1 MQVRPLLLLVCA
13 SILAPV
19 FLAAVVAVEK
29 VREGERQ
36 AAIRGL
42 RETVRA
48 TSLLVDGEIQRSMG
62 VLSALGDSAHLKG
75 GDLPGFYKEAA
86 RLNRMPDV
94 WTLLLD
100 GHGRQVLNTIVPY
113 GTPPPPPVAQE
124 RVRQVLNT
132 QQPLVT
138 DLIVGPVTKKL
149 LTTLYMPAASDG
161 NNRYVVAQAFSV
173 DHWKKVTLLPQ
184 GRSDLTIAVIDRQGR
199 FIARSKKSNELLGK
213 QARPELV
220 AAAAASDEG
229 LIRHKTLEGT
239 DSYDAFV
246 HSKLTGWTIA
256 VAAPVDSIEASAT
269 QAVLWLVA
277 GVGTA
282 LALAAGAAV
291 FFGRQFAEA
300 IDTATLAARSLRDG
314 VTPVVPRT
322 LLQEVNT
329 LNESL
334 VHAGH
339 VLATEKASR
348 ESLEAERTQLLA
360 NETAARERAQ
370 AENAAKDKFLALLG
384 HELRNPLAAIN
395 GATEVLIRRASDP
408 AVLERYLGMI
418 KRQSRHLIHIVNDL
432 LDVSRMLSG
441 KIALDTRPLNLA
453 DSVRSC
459 VDAMRTS
466 SSATSG
472 ASGTTGVTERCRIEL
487 HAGDVWIHGDPTRVE
502 QILNNLLSNALK
514 FSTPDGLIDVKVYA
528 SGEQEAVIV
537 LTDSGA
543 GISPELLPHIFE
555 PFVQGPALA
564 GQVHSGLGI
573 GLALV
578 KQLVELHH
586 GSIHAS
592 SAGAGLGCTFLMR
605 FPRIEPPSS
614 PVPHAQ
620 VLPQAHVQAPSAA
633 SGRRVLLV
641 EDNPDAM
648 QSTTEMLALLGYQVT
663 QARDGDEALAAIA
676 ASLPDVVLMDI
687 GLPGRSGHQV
697 AAEVRAMPHAARL
710 PLIALTGYGH
720 EGRGL
725 GQAPAGFDA
734 VLIKPVEPA
743 TLTQALEAAMQA

>member
-36 AAIRGL
+36 AALRGL

-48 TSLLVDGEIQRSMG
+48 TSLLVDGEVQRSMG
-62 VLSALGDSAHLKG
+62 VLSALGDSPYLRS
-75 GDLPGFYKEAA
+75 GDLPSFYKEAT
-86 RLNRMPDV
+86 RLNQPPNV

-100 GHGRQVLNTIVPY
+100 GTGRQVLNTVVPY
-113 GTPPPPPVAQE
+113 GTPPPPAAAQA
-124 RVRQVLNT
+124 RVRQVLST
-132 QQPLVT
+132 QQALVS

-149 LTTLYMPAASDG
+149 LTTIYLPGATVGS
-161 NNRYVVAQAFSV
+161 NRYVVAQAFSV
-173 DHWKKVTLLPQ
+173 DHWKKIALLPQ

-199 FIARSKKSNELLGK
+199 FIARSKKSDELLGK

-220 AAAAASDEG
+220 AAAAGSFEG

-239 DSYDAFV
+239 DSYDAFI

-300 IDTATLAARSLRDG
+300 IDAATLAARSLRDG

-322 LLQEVNT
+322 SLQEVNT

-339 VLATEKASR
+339 VLAAEKASR
-348 ESLEAERTQLLA
+348 ESLEAERIQLLA
-360 NETAARERAQ
+360 NETQARERAQ

-395 GATEVLIRRASDP
+395 GATEVLLRRAADP
-408 AVLERYLGMI
+408 AILARYLDMI
-418 KRQSRHLIHIVNDL
+418 KRQNRHLIHIVNDL

-441 KIALDTRPLNLA
+441 KISLDTRALNLA

-459 VDAMRTS
+459 VDAMRTTPQ
-466 SSATSG
+466 A
-472 ASGTTGVTERCRIEL
+472 TERCRIEV
-487 HAGDVWIHGDPTRVE
+487 HADEVWIDGDPTRIE
-502 QILNNLLSNALK
+502 QILNNLLTNALK
-514 FSTPDGLIDVKVYA
+514 FSAADGLIKVKVYA
-528 SGEQEAVIV
+528 PGEHEAVMM
-537 LTDSGA
+537 LTDTGV
-543 GISPELLPHIFE
+543 GIAPELLPHIFE
-555 PFVQGPALA
+555 PFVQGPALK

-578 KQLVELHH
+578 KQLVELHG
-586 GSIHAS
+586 GSIQANS
-592 SAGAGLGCTFLMR
+592 DGGGCGSTFILR
-605 FPRIEPPSS
+605 FPRM
-614 PVPHAQ
+614 
-620 VLPQAHVQAPSAA
+620 QAPLSEASEAGPAA
-633 SGRRVLLV
+633 TGQDNTTRRRILLV
-641 EDNPDAM
+641 EDNVDAM
-648 QSTTEMLALLGYQVT
+648 QATAEVLKLLGFEVT
-663 QARDGDEALAAIA
+663 QACDGDQALASIQ
-676 ASLPDVVLMDI
+676 SSMPDAVLMDI
-687 GLPGRSGHQV
+687 GLPGKNGHQV
-697 AAEVRAMPHAARL
+697 AADIRGLPHAGSV
-710 PLIALTGYGH
+710 PLIALTGYGP
-720 EGRGL
+720 EGRGP
-725 GQAPAGFDA
+725 GQSPSCFDDF
-734 VLIKPVEPA
+734 LIKPVDPA
-743 TLTQALEAAMQA
+743 LLRRALEAQFSR